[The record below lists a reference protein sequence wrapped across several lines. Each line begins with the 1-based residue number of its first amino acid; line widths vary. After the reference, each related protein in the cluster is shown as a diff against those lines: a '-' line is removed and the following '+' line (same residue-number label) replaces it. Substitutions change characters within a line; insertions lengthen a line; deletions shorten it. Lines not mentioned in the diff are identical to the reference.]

1 MKAINIELLCVVVE
15 SSERLFTNVKF
26 IKCYGGTNN
35 E

>member
-1 MKAINIELLCVVVE
+1 MTLKEFLGIINMQVRYLQ
-15 SSERLFTNVKF
+15 NVKF